1 MSELINN
8 REYRQKVLKELIM
21 ELHEGKSVDDVK
33 ERFAKLIEGVSVAEI
48 SELEQ
53 RLIMEGMPVK
63 EVQRLCDVHAAVFKG
78 SIEDIHKPASLD
90 QIPGHP
96 MHTFKLE
103 NREIEKRIETKV
115 KPALEAFD
123 EADSEENVARL
134 LECFNQML
142 EIDKHYSRKENLV
155 FPFLEKAGITAPPKV
170 MWGVDEDIRD
180 LLKEVKALLE
190 DYKGNK
196 NEVAQKAEGAI
207 HQIKEMIFKE
217 ENILFPLMVDTLTED
232 EWLTVYRD
240 SDEIGY
246 TFITPQAEWKPERE
260 DFIQQEEQES
270 DIEAD
275 VIRFETGIMSVH
287 ELETVLNHLPIDI
300 TFVDKNDRVKYFSQ
314 SSERIFPRPKSVI
327 GRTVQN
333 CHPPSSIHI
342 VNKIV
347 EDFKSGAKDH
357 EDFWIRMGEK
367 FVLIRYFA
375 VRDKNGEYMGT
386 LEVSQDIAPF
396 QKLEG
401 EKRLLSD

>member
-53 RLIMEGMPVK
+53 RLIMEGMPVE

-170 MWGVDEDIRD
+170 MWGVDDDIRD

-275 VIRFETGIMSVH
+275 VIRFETGIMSVY